1 MSIPVF
7 SITFEIGSSFLCG
20 KQPNQTKSKDWEP
33 REGNR
38 KTTKRECEK
47 NQRGVCLFMSGLWKW
62 HGCHKN
68 RASSNFHEA
77 IPRVV

>member
-1 MSIPVF
+1 MLQQLLWSKKCLFRYSQLQSNLVQV
-7 SITFEIGSSFLCG
+7 FLCG

-47 NQRGVCLFMSGLWKW
+47 NQRGVCLFMSGL
-62 HGCHKN
+62 
-68 RASSNFHEA
+68 
-77 IPRVV
+77 

>member
-1 MSIPVF
+1 MLQQLVWSKKCLFRYSQLQSKLVQV
-7 SITFEIGSSFLCG
+7 FLCG

-47 NQRGVCLFMSGLWKW
+47 NQRGVCLFMSGL
-62 HGCHKN
+62 
-68 RASSNFHEA
+68 
-77 IPRVV
+77 